1 MRTLSMLAL
10 ALGVAA
16 PAWSGELADS
26 AFRAMRADRCEE
38 AVDVVNKGLASGEV
52 EAYHLT
58 GLMYLKG
65 LCLAADSSKAQRY
78 FEPAAKAG
86 NADSARYLT
95 MMHGLGMG
103 VPQSYAQA
111 GRWMQAS
118 IDISGLRTRDVRDV
132 KEASEPLDVEAAAR
146 LGVLGTVVAALQDRV
161 QYPKRGART
170 QASEVNVKLILELGP
185 EGLQYGFADANSS
198 REDDIQT
205 TILRRSNEPHL
216 EAIETAVDKLIEELP
231 PYARPAQ
238 RQRVAIPFRFRL
250 M

>member
-1 MRTLSMLAL
+1 MRTLSILAL

-26 AFRAMRADRCEE
+26 AFRSMRADRCEE

-65 LCLAADSSKAQRY
+65 LCLAADSAKAQRY

-95 MMHGLGMG
+95 MMHGLGLG

-111 GRWMQAS
+111 GRWMQAW
-118 IDISGLRTRDVRDV
+118 IDILRLR
-132 KEASEPLDVEAAAR
+132 EPGATLTPGETLDAGYAER
-146 LGVLGTVVAALQDRV
+146 MGVVGTVAAVLQDRV
-161 QYPKRGART
+161 QYPRRGASVRVR
-170 QASEVNVKLILELGP
+170 EVNVVLILELGP
-185 EGLQYGFADANSS
+185 EGLRYRFADDLNSI
-198 REDDIQT
+198 EDDTQGSI
-205 TILRRSNEPHL
+205 RRHSNASHL
-216 EAIETAVDKLIEELP
+216 EAIETVLDKLLEELP
-231 PYARPAQ
+231 PYSRPA
-238 RQRVAIPFRFRL
+238 RSARVAIPFRFRL
-250 M
+250 L

>member
-86 NADSARYLT
+86 NANSARYLT
-95 MMHGLGMG
+95 MMHGLGLG

-111 GRWMQAS
+111 GRWMQAW
-118 IDISGLRTRDVRDV
+118 IDILGLRTKGV
-132 KEASEPLDVEAAAR
+132 KEASGPLDVEATAR
-146 LGVLGTVVAALQDRV
+146 LGVLGTVASVLQDRV
-161 QYPKRGART
+161 QYPRRGARM
-170 QASEVNVKLILELGP
+170 QASEVNVKLILELGA
-185 EGLQYGFADANSS
+185 EGLQYGFADAKSTI
-198 REDDIQT
+198 EDDIQS

-231 PYARPAQ
+231 PYPRSTQPV
-238 RQRVAIPFRFRL
+238 RVGIPFRFRL

>member
-38 AVDVVNKGLASGEV
+38 AVDVVNKGLAGGDV
-52 EAYHLT
+52 EAYYLT

-86 NADSARYLT
+86 NANSARYLT
-95 MMHGLGMG
+95 MMHGLGLD

-111 GRWMQAS
+111 GRWMQAW
-118 IDISGLRTRDVRDV
+118 IDILRL
-132 KEASEPLDVEAAAR
+132 SEPGATLTPGETLDAGYAER
-146 LGVLGTVVAALQDRV
+146 MGVVGTVAAVLQDRV
-161 QYPKRGART
+161 QYPRRGASVRV
-170 QASEVNVKLILELGP
+170 SEVNVVLVLDLGP
-185 EGLQYGFADANSS
+185 EGFRYRFADDLNSI
-198 REDDIQT
+198 EDDIQGSV
-205 TILRRSNEPHL
+205 RRHSNAAHL
-216 EAIETAVDKLIEELP
+216 EAIETVLDKLLEELP
-231 PYARPAQ
+231 PYSRPA
-238 RQRVAIPFRFRL
+238 RSSRVAIPFRFRL
-250 M
+250 L